1 MPETAVAETAP
12 AIPLKELAQRHG
24 LASSGRLA
32 TPLEYAGQ
40 LWGYRHFITAHA
52 KAKTTSQLGSTN
64 LGTLWQVVTPI
75 MNALVYYIIFGIII
89 GTGSGSGNF
98 IAYLCI
104 GVFVFGFTQQ
114 VVGQGANSI
123 TANLGLIRA
132 LHFPRGSLPLS
143 TALVE
148 IRNFVTAM
156 AVLLVIVLI
165 SGEPITVEWLL
176 IFPAMFLLALFNTG
190 LSLFFA
196 RLGSKMRDIKQL
208 IPFIM
213 RFWMY
218 GSAVLYPV
226 TRFTDHLHGWKLH
239 LIEANPMLVFI
250 ELFRH
255 SLMEDVKLAGTP
267 GLLWTESVIWTAV
280 VSVGGFLYFWRGE
293 KVYGRG

>member
-1 MPETAVAETAP
+1 MPETAVADA
-12 AIPLKELAQRHG
+12 AIGVPLKELAKRHG
-24 LASSGRLA
+24 LTSSGRLA
-32 TPLEYAGQ
+32 GPWEYARQ

-52 KAKTTSQLGSTN
+52 KAKTASTLGTTH

-75 MNALVYYIIFGIII
+75 MNALVYYIIFGVII
-89 GTGSGSGNF
+89 GTGAGAGNF

-148 IRNFVTAM
+148 IRNFITAM
-156 AVLLVIVLI
+156 CVLLAIVLI
-165 SGEPITVEWLL
+165 SGEPVNAEWLL
-176 IFPAMFLLALFNTG
+176 ILPAMLLLAIFNTG
-190 LSLFFA
+190 LALLFA
-196 RLGSKMRDIKQL
+196 RIGSKMRDIKQL

-226 TRFTDHLHGWKLH
+226 TRFTDHLKGWKLH

-255 SLMEDVKLAGTP
+255 SLMDNVKLAGSP
-267 GLLWTESVIWTAV
+267 GLLWTEAVIWAV
-280 VSVGGFLYFWRGE
+280 VVGIGGFLYFWRGE
-293 KVYGRG
+293 KGYGRG